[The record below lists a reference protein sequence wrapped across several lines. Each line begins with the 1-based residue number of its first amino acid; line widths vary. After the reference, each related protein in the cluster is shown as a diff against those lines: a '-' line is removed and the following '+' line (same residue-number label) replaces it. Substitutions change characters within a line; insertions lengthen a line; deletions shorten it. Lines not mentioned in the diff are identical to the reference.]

1 MIEIKVDSG
10 DGLEVKHELNE
21 DTVIGRDP
29 SCGIVLSFPA
39 VSRNH
44 AKIVLENNHCRVVDL
59 ESKAGTYL
67 NGKRV
72 TSPVELLDGDI
83 VRVGPVALNVRYLIS
98 SKPER
103 TQQFAMGP
111 KSLRFDDV
119 GSGKLTRRI
128 AIDTEHFSQTRRYF
142 KESKALG
149 ASPEEIS
156 EQLESLLQLSTSI
169 LALKK
174 RRALF
179 PEVAQQ
185 LLDFF
190 KEADRVLV
198 LETDKNG
205 VQQVQEVKHGP
216 HSKKRGDDSFDRTIL
231 NHAVDERQA
240 VLHGTREGE
249 DIPAGNPSSVICAPL
264 WHSEKVLGAL
274 YLDGRT
280 AKFSENHLRFL
291 TAMANIV
298 ASALQNVLLF
308 EAVSEEAA
316 QRAHL
321 ARYFSKDLV
330 ERILADKIKPARKG
344 DIHAA
349 TILMVDL
356 CGFSRLTNQVSPSV
370 LITSLNQYFG
380 AMQRIIFK
388 NRGTVER
395 FGGDSIL
402 AYWGVIEQ
410 DKYPAWRTCLAA
422 ITMQNEM
429 LPLNF
434 KLKKG
439 QTPTLSIAIGINT
452 GEVIAGDVGSEER
465 YEFTV
470 LGDAVNMSRRL
481 QELAGPNQIFAG
493 ANTVKS
499 VGRSA
504 LFQEL
509 PAQRVK
515 GRETPLQ
522 LFLLYAVRTASD
534 SGVRY
539 ELSLGVVL
547 MVDGDEEYGR
557 ATALRYVRTENG
569 YTAHVTLSLLDEV
582 PPGVATM
589 TVNFANVKLSF
600 KVRVIGDPLLPDATA
615 YWSESVA
622 AALTEGPVETEVAL
636 IESEMF
642 LKALKVI

>member
-1 MIEIKVDSG
+1 MKVVSG
-10 DGLEVKHELNE
+10 DGQDVTYELSE

-29 SCGIVLSFPA
+29 SCGIVLSYPA

-44 AKIVLENNHCRVVDL
+44 AKIVLTNNHCRVVDL
-59 ESKAGTYL
+59 ESKAGTFL

-72 TSPVELLDGDI
+72 TSPVELLDGDV
-83 VRVGPVALNVRYLIS
+83 VRVGPVALNVLYLIS

-103 TQQFAMGP
+103 TQKFGMGS
-111 KSLRFDDV
+111 KSLRFDDL

-128 AIDTEHFSQTRRYF
+128 AIDTDHFSQTRRYF

-156 EQLESLLQLSTSI
+156 EQLESLLQLTTSI

-179 PEVAQQ
+179 PEIAQQ

-198 LETDKNG
+198 LEADKDG

-216 HSKKRGDDSFDRTIL
+216 HSRKKNDDSFDRTIL
-231 NHAVDERQA
+231 SHAVDERQA
-240 VLHGTREGE
+240 VLHGTRDDQAIHLGG
-249 DIPAGNPSSVICAPL
+249 PTSVICAPL
-264 WHSEKVLGAL
+264 WHGEKILGAL

-280 AKFSENHLRFL
+280 AKFSESHLRFL

-298 ASALQNVLLF
+298 ASALQNVRLF
-308 EAVSEEAA
+308 EAVSSEAA

-344 DIHAA
+344 DIHDA

-356 CGFSRLTNQVSPSV
+356 CGFSRLTNQVTPAV

-410 DKYPAWRTCLAA
+410 DK
-422 ITMQNEM
+422 
-429 LPLNF
+429 
-434 KLKKG
+434 
-439 QTPTLSIAIGINT
+439 
-452 GEVIAGDVGSEER
+452 
-465 YEFTV
+465 
-470 LGDAVNMSRRL
+470 
-481 QELAGPNQIFAG
+481 
-493 ANTVKS
+493 
-499 VGRSA
+499 
-504 LFQEL
+504 
-509 PAQRVK
+509 
-515 GRETPLQ
+515 
-522 LFLLYAVRTASD
+522 
-534 SGVRY
+534 
-539 ELSLGVVL
+539 
-547 MVDGDEEYGR
+547 
-557 ATALRYVRTENG
+557 
-569 YTAHVTLSLLDEV
+569 
-582 PPGVATM
+582 
-589 TVNFANVKLSF
+589 
-600 KVRVIGDPLLPDATA
+600 
-615 YWSESVA
+615 
-622 AALTEGPVETEVAL
+622 
-636 IESEMF
+636 
-642 LKALKVI
+642 